1 MEKTV
6 VLIKPDG
13 VEKKYVGE
21 IISRL
26 EKKDLT
32 MVAGKLIM
40 LDETLLR
47 TWYAHHVEKP
57 FFPDIVSYMT
67 SGPVMAMIWEG
78 DNVVSVVREMAG
90 VTDSS
95 KAEKGTIRGDLGE
108 DIQRNVVHISD
119 AVESAEKEIGLL
131 FRPHE
136 ILER

>member
-13 VEKKYVGE
+13 VQKKYVGE

-26 EKKDLT
+26 EKKGFT
-32 MVAGKLIM
+32 MVSGKLVM
-40 LDETLLR
+40 LNESLLR
-47 TWYAHHVEKP
+47 TWYAHHVDKP

-95 KAEKGTIRGDLGE
+95 KADKGTIRGDLGE

-119 AVESAEKEIGLL
+119 AVESAQKEIGLL
-131 FRPHE
+131 FTPQD
-136 ILER
+136 ILE

>member
-13 VEKKYVGE
+13 VQKKYVGE

-26 EKKDLT
+26 EKKGFT
-32 MVAGKLIM
+32 MVSGKLVM
-40 LDETLLR
+40 LNESLLR
-47 TWYAHHVEKP
+47 TWYAHHVDKP

-95 KAEKGTIRGDLGE
+95 KADKGTIRGDLGE

-119 AVESAEKEIGLL
+119 AVESAQKEIGLL
-131 FRPHE
+131 FTPQDIVE
-136 ILER
+136 

>member
-13 VEKKYVGE
+13 VQKKYVGE

-26 EKKDLT
+26 EKKGFT
-32 MVAGKLIM
+32 MVAGKLVM
-40 LDETLLR
+40 LDEALLR

-78 DNVVSVVREMAG
+78 QSVVSVVREMAG

-95 KAEKGTIRGDLGE
+95 KADAGTIRGDLGE
-108 DIQRNVVHISD
+108 DIQRNVVHVSD

-131 FRPHE
+131 FSPDE
-136 ILER
+136 MMK

>member
-13 VEKKYVGE
+13 VQKKYVGE

-26 EKKDLT
+26 EKKGFT
-32 MVAGKLIM
+32 MVSGKLVM
-40 LDETLLR
+40 LNESLLR
-47 TWYAHHVEKP
+47 TWYAHHVDKP

-95 KAEKGTIRGDLGE
+95 KADKGTIRGDLGE

-119 AVESAEKEIGLL
+119 AVESAQKEIGLL
-131 FRPHE
+131 FTPQDIE
-136 ILER
+136 E

>member
-13 VEKKYVGE
+13 VQKKYIGK

-26 EKKDLT
+26 EKKGFT
-32 MVAGKLIM
+32 MVAGKLVM
-40 LDETLLR
+40 LDEALLR
-47 TWYAHHVEKP
+47 TWYAHHTDKP

-78 DNVVSVVREMAG
+78 QNVVKVVREMAG

-119 AVESAEKEIGLL
+119 AVESAEKEIELL
-131 FRPHE
+131 FTE
-136 ILER
+136 EK

>member
-13 VEKKYVGE
+13 VQKKYVGE

-26 EKKDLT
+26 EKKGFT
-32 MVAGKLIM
+32 MVSGKLVM
-40 LDETLLR
+40 LNESLLR
-47 TWYAHHVEKP
+47 IWYAHHVDKP

-95 KAEKGTIRGDLGE
+95 KADKGTIRGDLGE

-119 AVESAEKEIGLL
+119 AVESAQKEIGLL
-131 FRPHE
+131 FTPQD
-136 ILER
+136 ILE

>member
-13 VEKKYVGE
+13 VQKKYVGE

-26 EKKDLT
+26 EKKGFT
-32 MVAGKLIM
+32 MVSGKLVM
-40 LDETLLR
+40 LNESLLR
-47 TWYAHHVEKP
+47 TWYAHHVDKP
-57 FFPDIVSYMT
+57 FFPDVVSYMT

-95 KAEKGTIRGDLGE
+95 KADKGTIRGDLGE

-119 AVESAEKEIGLL
+119 AVESAQKEIGLL
-131 FRPHE
+131 FTPQD
-136 ILER
+136 ILE